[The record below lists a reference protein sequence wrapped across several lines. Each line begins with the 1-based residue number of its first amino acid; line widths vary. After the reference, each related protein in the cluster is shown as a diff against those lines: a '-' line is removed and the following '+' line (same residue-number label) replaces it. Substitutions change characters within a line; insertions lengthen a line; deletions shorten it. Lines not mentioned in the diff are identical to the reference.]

1 MQANSSLD
9 AIFND
14 ELKWNEFSRLLSKDK
29 SFRKTGSRDN
39 SKSHN
44 LEKKMIKI
52 KIKRK
57 IIANNTKQ

>member
-39 SKSHN
+39 SQSGEENDKN
-44 LEKKMIKI
+44 QNKE
-52 KIKRK
+52 K
-57 IIANNTKQ
+57 IISK